1 MEGIAMY
8 NNQNGD
14 MRELDRGASS
24 VIGFMVG
31 AAIGAGIALLLA
43 PDSGRETRRRLGQTA
58 RRWSTSM
65 KDGVETARGRV
76 DDLKSDVRTAVASG
90 REAFNRERDARAG
103 TTGNPTTQPIP

>member
-1 MEGIAMY
+1 MHNTHNPE
-8 NNQNGD
+8 
-14 MRELDRGASS
+14 MRELERGTTS

-58 RRWSTSM
+58 RRWSNNM

-76 DDLKSDVRTAVASG
+76 DELRSDVRTAVASG
-90 REAFNRERDARAG
+90 REAFNRERDSRVG
-103 TTGNPTTQPIP
+103 TTSHTTTQPIP